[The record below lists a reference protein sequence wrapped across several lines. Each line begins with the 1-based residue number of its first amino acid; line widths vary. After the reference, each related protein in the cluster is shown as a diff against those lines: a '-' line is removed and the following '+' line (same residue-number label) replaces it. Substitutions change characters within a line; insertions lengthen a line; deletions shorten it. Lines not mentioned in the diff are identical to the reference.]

1 MEHEFNARSAR
12 SKRPLPL
19 WADAFH
25 RDTQDLS
32 AEEVGA
38 YILLL
43 AAMWSRESC
52 DLEDDDTR
60 LSRICRVSPTLWK
73 RRLGA
78 KIKGFFESSDG
89 VIWSKRLKKEA
100 EFVELSVGKQSKR
113 RKNKSEGNS
122 LKYNNQV
129 QSADNPQTFRGLAE
143 DQPTQQ
149 PNNPTVKKEIT
160 NVILSS
166 GDDDFELGDTQ
177 KEWDPVSASFDA
189 YNDAAEKGGWPKVQV
204 RTKARVAA
212 LRARLKEAGGIEGW
226 CLALDKALASSHC
239 CGKNDRGWTAD
250 FDFLT
255 RQSSFAK
262 LMEGNYDDRKPA
274 KDVRANPRADA
285 LRNALH
291 DAGTAR
297 PAQEPDWL

>member
-1 MEHEFNARSAR
+1 MGREFNARSAR
-12 SKRPLPL
+12 AKRPLPL
-19 WADAFH
+19 WIDAFH

-52 DLEDDDTR
+52 DLEDDDAR
-60 LSRICRVSPTLWK
+60 LARICRASPTLWK
-73 RRLGA
+73 RRLGV
-78 KIKGFFESSDG
+78 KIKGFFEAGGG
-89 VIWSKRLKKEA
+89 VIWSKRLKEEA

-113 RKNKSEGNS
+113 RKNKSDGNS

-129 QSADNPQTFRGLAE
+129 KSVDDPQLFQGSPE
-143 DQPTQQ
+143 GQPTQQ
-149 PNNPTVKKEIT
+149 PKNPTVKKEIT

-166 GDDDFELGDTQ
+166 DDDVE
-177 KEWDPVSASFDA
+177 KAFDA
-189 YNDAAEKGGWPKVQV
+189 YNLAAEKSGWPKVQV

-212 LRARLKEAGGIEGW
+212 VKARMRESGGVGGWLMAIE
-226 CLALDKALASSHC
+226 KAQASSHC
-239 CGKNDRGWTAD
+239 CGQNNRGWTAD
-250 FDFLT
+250 FDFIS

-262 LMEGNYDDRKPA
+262 IMEGNYDDRKPA
-274 KDVRANPRADA
+274 TDVRTNPRADA

-297 PAQEPDWL
+297 PTQEPDWL